1 MPGLEHVSLP
11 SCTRGDESRL
21 GFGNRTVRWGDVTPG
36 TFVITYECV
45 GCFLRWHAPTAAPLG
60 GMPDGIDSG
69 SLDGRVR
76 EPNLPRAGCVG
87 EEGVTRL

>member
-1 MPGLEHVSLP
+1 MPGLEHVSLL

-45 GCFLRWHAPTAAPLG
+45 GCFLRWHAPTAAPL
-60 GMPDGIDSG
+60 PDIGIDWDPWTA
-69 SLDGRVR
+69 LRR
-76 EPNLPRAGCVG
+76 
-87 EEGVTRL
+87 VTRDNTGTVGTRI